1 MVITDYRN
9 RNTDS
14 EGAFRLRMTA
24 EGSTQSSVALSHGDK
39 LKILTV
45 YSLIGLAT
53 LAGFV
58 ASTIVGKLSVL
69 LAGLGIIT
77 YVFGL
82 RHGVDADHIAAI
94 DNTTRKLMQENQS
107 PFTVGMWFSL
117 GHSTIVVALIVGL
130 VFITRTIIGRIPVLQ
145 SAGAIIGTTVS
156 GVFLLLIGLV
166 NTVIV
171 FGIYRIYKEM
181 KRGRMNQGELE
192 ALLDNRG
199 FLNRYFR
206 PLFKIVRKPWQIY
219 PIGVLFGLGFDTATE
234 VALIA
239 ISVGIGVS
247 SSVPVWMILVLPFT
261 FTCGMVLVDTTDGVT
276 MRMAYGW
283 AFLNPIRKIY
293 YNLTVTVISVLVAL
307 VIGLVELLQVVA
319 GELRLS
325 GAFWDWLMGL
335 DFESIGFGIIIIFV
349 ASWLVSTAVWKFRG
363 LSQIPEPKR
372 NVGLG

>member
-1 MVITDYRN
+1 MVVP
-9 RNTDS
+9 DS
-14 EGAFRLRMTA
+14 TKSG
-24 EGSTQSSVALSHGDK
+24 VALSQSDR
-39 LKILTV
+39 LKIVTV

-53 LAGFV
+53 VFGFV
-58 ASTIVGKLSVL
+58 VSTVVGRLSVL

-130 VFITRTIIGRIPVLQ
+130 VFITRAIIGRIPVLQ

-156 GVFLLLIGLV
+156 GVFLLLIGMA
-166 NTVIV
+166 NMVIV
-171 FGIYRIYKEM
+171 LGIYRIYKEM
-181 KRGRMNQGELE
+181 KRGKMKRDELE
-192 ALLDNRG
+192 RLLDNRG

-239 ISVGIGVS
+239 ISVGIGVTS
-247 SSVPVWMILVLPFT
+247 AVPVWMILVLPFM
-261 FTCGMVLVDTTDGVT
+261 FTCGMVLIDTTDGVM
-276 MRMAYGW
+276 MRVAYGW
-283 AFLNPIRKIY
+283 AFMNPLRKIY
-293 YNLTVTVISVLVAL
+293 YNLTVTIISVLVAIA
-307 VIGLVELLQVVA
+307 IGSVELLQVMA

-325 GAFWDWLMGL
+325 GGFWDWLVGL
-335 DFESIGFGIIIIFV
+335 DFESIGFGIIVIFV
-349 ASWLVSTAVWKFRG
+349 ASWLISTAIWKSRG
-363 LSQIPEPKR
+363 LSDVPLAS
-372 NVGLG
+372 G